1 MAETTKI
8 VTLKQNYPLN
18 YCCSGDAEVLTI
30 KVPELAL
37 KSHFIFVPD
46 CGDEQGP
53 QGDQHL
59 RLLD

>member
-1 MAETTKI
+1 M
-8 VTLKQNYPLN
+8 LKWNYPLN
-18 YCCSGDAEVLTI
+18 YCSSGDAEVLTI

-37 KSHFIFVPD
+37 KSHFIFISD